1 MPSLDAIA
9 TQVKAIEGVRQAW
22 FEVEL
27 GDGDPKR
34 VLVVCLAEGLDPFA
48 EGFDTSILYDIE
60 DIVGSYGSDPVR
72 LKARVVPNWPYR

>member
-1 MPSLDAIA
+1 MPSLDAIV
-9 TQVKAIEGVRQAW
+9 TKVKAIKGVRQAW

-27 GDGDPKR
+27 GDGDPRR
-34 VLVVCLAEGLDPFA
+34 VLVVRLAEELEPFA

-60 DIVGSYGSDPVR
+60 DVVRSYRSDPMR

>member
-1 MPSLDAIA
+1 MPSLDAI
-9 TQVKAIEGVRQAW
+9 VDKIKALKGVRQAW

-34 VLVVCLAEGLDPFA
+34 VLVVRLAEELKPFA

-60 DIVGSYGSDPVR
+60 DAVQSYGDDPVR
-72 LKARVVPNWPYR
+72 LKARVVPNAPYR